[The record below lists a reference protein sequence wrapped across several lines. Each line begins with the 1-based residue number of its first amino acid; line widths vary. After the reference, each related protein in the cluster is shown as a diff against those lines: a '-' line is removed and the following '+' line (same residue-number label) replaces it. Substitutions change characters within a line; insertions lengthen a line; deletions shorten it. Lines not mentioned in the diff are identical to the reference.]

1 VVVDVMEQ
9 QRVDVMDNKN
19 KPTMNES
26 MFSQIDQIRQDSK
39 DVRDFVKKVFADRE
53 FKKMSNDKEFIKYLK
68 SIYEGTVLDE
78 EQVKFS
84 SRDSSGNITTTVRE
98 ETINEGTDIY
108 INNRIQIT
116 KFSGGKDGKL
126 IQINAPKVQG
136 SGDHIIMKIDDFKK
150 MLKKSSNLLKQVQE
164 TINEGLKHNDMYTML
179 DIAAGYSSTQD
190 QAANQMWSDEQEL
203 YDYLKSDHIPKKY
216 HKKFYNDVR
225 RRFKKIKES
234 VVKEMQ
240 VVNKKTGKDITKHV
254 LALLSGKIDNKKF
267 EKLTGL
273 KKESMSEGDGL
284 WANIRAKKARGEKP
298 AHKNSKAHKDAVKAG
313 NKINKNES
321 VPQGYN
327 PMVEDKKQIKDLVK
341 KVKHEK
347 LFYDVLDTMEKK
359 YGKNKYRIWL
369 EKSLKGFGV
378 NPKHY
383 DYRTNAA
390 AEEKLYQ
397 LGK

>member
-1 VVVDVMEQ
+1 
-9 QRVDVMDNKN
+9 
-19 KPTMNES
+19 MNES
-26 MFSQIDQIRQDSK
+26 MFSAIDQIRQDSK

-53 FKKMSNDKEFIKYLK
+53 FKKMSSDKEFIKYLK

-98 ETINEGTDIY
+98 ETINEG
-108 INNRIQIT
+108 
-116 KFSGGKDGKL
+116 
-126 IQINAPKVQG
+126 
-136 SGDHIIMKIDDFKK
+136 
-150 MLKKSSNLLKQVQE
+150 
-164 TINEGLKHNDMYTML
+164 LKHNDMYTML

-190 QAANQMWSDEQEL
+190 QAANQMWSDEQDL

-216 HKKFYNDVR
+216 HKKFHNDVK

-254 LALLSGKIDNKKF
+254 LALLSGKIDKKKF

-313 NKINKNES
+313 NKINKDES
-321 VPQGYN
+321 VKEEVPQGYN
-327 PMVEDKKQIKDLVK
+327 PVVEDKKQIKDLVK

-347 LFYDVLDTMEKK
+347 VFYDVLYTMEKK

-369 EKSLKGFGV
+369 EKSLKSFGV
-378 NPKHY
+378 NSKHY
-383 DYRTNAA
+383 DYRTNAG

>member
-1 VVVDVMEQ
+1 MEQ

>member
-1 VVVDVMEQ
+1 
-9 QRVDVMDNKN
+9 MDNKN
-19 KPTMNES
+19 KSTMNES
-26 MFSQIDQIRQDSK
+26 MFSAIDQIRQDSK

-53 FKKMSNDKEFIKYLK
+53 FKKMSSDKEFIKYLK

-98 ETINEGTDIY
+98 ETINEG
-108 INNRIQIT
+108 
-116 KFSGGKDGKL
+116 
-126 IQINAPKVQG
+126 
-136 SGDHIIMKIDDFKK
+136 
-150 MLKKSSNLLKQVQE
+150 LKQ
-164 TINEGLKHNDMYTML
+164 NDMYTML

-190 QAANQMWSDEQEL
+190 QAANQMWSDEQDL

-216 HKKFYNDVR
+216 HKKFHNDVK

-234 VVKEMQ
+234 VVNEMQ
-240 VVNKKTGKDITKHV
+240 VVNKKTGKDITKYV
-254 LALLSGKIDNKKF
+254 LALLSGKIDKKKF

-273 KKESMSEGDGL
+273 KKESVNESLELFVNTYKDGKSYIGYYDKRNDRPKFIPTPYGNTKDAIKVAKSL
-284 WANIRAKKARGEKP
+284 AKK
-298 AHKNSKAHKDAVKAG
+298 
-313 NKINKNES
+313 NKGKYIDDFKVRTNYPDTYGKKGDIKES

-369 EKSLKGFGV
+369 EKSLKSFGV
-378 NPKHY
+378 NSKHY
-383 DYRTNAA
+383 DYRTNAG

>member
-1 VVVDVMEQ
+1 
-9 QRVDVMDNKN
+9 MDNKN
-19 KPTMNES
+19 KPIMNEG

>member
-1 VVVDVMEQ
+1 MSRLKKEIL
-9 QRVDVMDNKN
+9 NKL
-19 KPTMNES
+19 KEYAGKMG
-26 MFSQIDQIRQDSK
+26 K
-39 DVRDFVKKVFADRE
+39 DHLGGDDIASPKRGGLRDFDGYDNVQY
-53 FKKMSNDKEFIKYLK
+53 N
-68 SIYEGTVLDE
+68 
-78 EQVKFS
+78 
-84 SRDSSGNITTTVRE
+84 
-98 ETINEGTDIY
+98 
-108 INNRIQIT
+108 
-116 KFSGGKDGKL
+116 KDM
-126 IQINAPKVQG
+126 PM
-136 SGDHIIMKIDDFKK
+136 D
-150 MLKKSSNLLKQVQE
+150 
-164 TINEGLKHNDMYTML
+164 
-179 DIAAGYSSTQD
+179 
-190 QAANQMWSDEQEL
+190 
-203 YDYLKSDHIPKKY
+203 
-216 HKKFYNDVR
+216 
-225 RRFKKIKES
+225 
-234 VVKEMQ
+234 EMQ

-369 EKSLKGFGV
+369 EKSLKDCGV

>member
-1 VVVDVMEQ
+1 MEQ

-225 RRFKKIKES
+225 RRFKKIKE
-234 VVKEMQ
+234 
-240 VVNKKTGKDITKHV
+240 
-254 LALLSGKIDNKKF
+254 
-267 EKLTGL
+267 
-273 KKESMSEGDGL
+273 
-284 WANIRAKKARGEKP
+284 
-298 AHKNSKAHKDAVKAG
+298 
-313 NKINKNES
+313 
-321 VPQGYN
+321 
-327 PMVEDKKQIKDLVK
+327 
-341 KVKHEK
+341 
-347 LFYDVLDTMEKK
+347 
-359 YGKNKYRIWL
+359 
-369 EKSLKGFGV
+369 
-378 NPKHY
+378 
-383 DYRTNAA
+383 
-390 AEEKLYQ
+390 
-397 LGK
+397 

>member
-1 VVVDVMEQ
+1 
-9 QRVDVMDNKN
+9 MDNKN
-19 KPTMNES
+19 KPIMNEG

-369 EKSLKGFGV
+369 EKSLKDFGV

-383 DYRTNAA
+383 DYRTNGA
-390 AEEKLYQ
+390 AEEKLFQ
-397 LGK
+397 LGRK

>member
-383 DYRTNAA
+383 DYRTNAG
-390 AEEKLYQ
+390 AEEKLFQ

>member
-1 VVVDVMEQ
+1 
-9 QRVDVMDNKN
+9 MDNKN
-19 KPTMNES
+19 KSIMNES
-26 MFSQIDQIRQDSK
+26 MFSAIDQIRQDSK

-53 FKKMSNDKEFIKYLK
+53 FKKMSSDKEFIKYLK

-98 ETINEGTDIY
+98 ETINEG
-108 INNRIQIT
+108 
-116 KFSGGKDGKL
+116 
-126 IQINAPKVQG
+126 
-136 SGDHIIMKIDDFKK
+136 
-150 MLKKSSNLLKQVQE
+150 LKQ
-164 TINEGLKHNDMYTML
+164 NDMYTML

-216 HKKFYNDVR
+216 HKKFYNDVK

-240 VVNKKTGKDITKHV
+240 VVNKKTGKDITKYV
-254 LALLSGKIDNKKF
+254 LALLSGKIDKKKF

-313 NKINKNES
+313 NKINKDES
-321 VPQGYN
+321 VKEEVPQGYN

-347 LFYDVLDTMEKK
+347 VFYDVLDTMEKK
-359 YGKNKYRIWL
+359 YGKQKYRIWL

-383 DYRTNAA
+383 DYRTNAG

>member
-1 VVVDVMEQ
+1 
-9 QRVDVMDNKN
+9 
-19 KPTMNES
+19 MNES
-26 MFSQIDQIRQDSK
+26 MFSAIDQIRQDSK
-39 DVRDFVKKVFADRE
+39 DVRDFVKNVFKDRE
-53 FKKMSNDKEFIKYLK
+53 FKKMSNDKDFIKYLK